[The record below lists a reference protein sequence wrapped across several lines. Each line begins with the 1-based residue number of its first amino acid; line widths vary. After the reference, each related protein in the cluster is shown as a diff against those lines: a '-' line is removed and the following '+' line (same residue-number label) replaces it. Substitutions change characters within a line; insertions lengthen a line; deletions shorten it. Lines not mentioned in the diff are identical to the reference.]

1 MTKTDQVNKHKKS
14 AENSRYAYMPTL
26 KTRLIL
32 HALIKISIAFAIPI
46 YVFIQYQFDWVI
58 LAMSIALLILGI
70 RTYIHTVT
78 YLKVLS
84 EISNKLSEAN
94 KGVYSYRISGC
105 KGLGEVGKVAWELN
119 ELFDILECYFN
130 EVTTCFDRASKNDYS
145 RRAIPTGLPGKLG
158 ASLGNINVSLA
169 AMSSNSEFITKNE
182 LSSGLHKMNSESL
195 VGNLKENQ
203 NDLIQIN
210 DEIVKVEEIA
220 SNNEK
225 VAHESSS
232 SVTEI
237 GKMLTTTRENISS
250 VVNVIDALNVDSKK
264 VTESLSMITE
274 IADQTNLLALNASIE
289 AARAGE
295 HGRGFSVVADEVKAL
310 SSRTKETADEIAL
323 VLNSFAKQMEDITR
337 EAENSQ
343 NLTEKVDSIVSD
355 FSVRFNELSESAS
368 NTITVVSYT
377 KNKVFASLAKVDHII
392 YMQNGYTL
400 LNGIEEA
407 KDAVAVNHHNCR
419 LGKWYYDGEG
429 AAIFGDTHSFKELEE
444 HHENVHN
451 YVQQAVVDDFEYGD
465 DITEYNNGILSSM
478 SKAEDASKNVLD
490 AINAMINEKYSS
502 MLSSGKI

>member
-1 MTKTDQVNKHKKS
+1 MTKTNQRNEHNDPVAS
-14 AENSRYAYMPTL
+14 SRYAYMPTL
-26 KTRLIL
+26 KTRSIL
-32 HALIKISIAFAIPI
+32 YAIIKISLALTIPT
-46 YVFIQYQFDWVI
+46 YVFMQFQFDWVVLI
-58 LAMSIALLILGI
+58 LSGALLILALN
-70 RTYIHTVT
+70 TYIQAGN

-84 EISNKLSEAN
+84 EISEKLSDAN

-310 SSRTKETADEIAL
+310 SNRTKETADEIAL

-368 NTITVVSYT
+368 NTIKVVSYT

-407 KDAVAVNHHNCR
+407 KDAVAVDHHSCR

-429 AAIFGDTHSFKELEE
+429 EEIFGDTHSFKELEE
-444 HHENVHN
+444 HHKNVHN

-465 DITEYNNGILSSM
+465 DIFEYNEAILNSM
-478 SKAEDASKNVLD
+478 SKAEDASRNVLNS
-490 AINAMINEKYSS
+490 INTMINEKYSS
-502 MLSSGKI
+502 MLSSGKF

>member
-1 MTKTDQVNKHKKS
+1 MTKTNQGNEHNDPAAS
-14 AENSRYAYMPTL
+14 SRYAYMPTL
-26 KTRLIL
+26 KTRSIL
-32 HALIKISIAFAIPI
+32 YAIVKISIALVIPT
-46 YVFIQYQFDWVI
+46 YVFIQFQFDWVV
-58 LAMSIALLILGI
+58 LTLSGVLLILALN
-70 RTYIHTVT
+70 TYIQAGN

-105 KGLGEVGKVAWELN
+105 KGLGEIGKVAWELN

-130 EVTTCFDRASKNDYS
+130 EVTTCFDRASKSDYS
-145 RRAIPTGLPGKLG
+145 RRAIPTGLPGKLR
-158 ASLGNINVSLA
+158 ASLENINISLA
-169 AMSSNSEFITKNE
+169 AMSSNSEFITRNE

-210 DEIVKVEEIA
+210 EEIVKVEEIA

-368 NTITVVSYT
+368 NTIKVVSYT

-407 KDAVAVNHHNCR
+407 KDAVAVDHHNCR
-419 LGKWYYDGEG
+419 LGKWYYDGDG
-429 AAIFGDTHSFKELEE
+429 VGIFGDTHGFKDLEE
-444 HHENVHN
+444 HHKNVHY

-465 DITEYNNGILSSM
+465 DITEYNNAILSSM
-478 SKAEDASKNVLD
+478 SKAEDASRNVLNS
-490 AINAMINEKYSS
+490 INTMLNEKYNS
-502 MLSSGKI
+502 MLSSGNS